1 MVDGSCVDINLPS
14 LSRFGL
20 KEVADGYLLRGK
32 ISTSRFLGGFCSPA
46 SNELP
51 TDIREMIILQPEQLQ
66 FLVELSKLSTP
77 QVPAPTRHAVAEYDQ
92 AF

>member
-1 MVDGSCVDINLPS
+1 MVDGSCVDTNLPS

-20 KEVADGYLLRGK
+20 KEVAGGYLLLYTG
-32 ISTSRFLGGFCSPA
+32 RFLSGFGSPA

-51 TDIREMIILQPEQLQ
+51 TDIREMIILQSEQLQ